1 MSGFEKIIHKL
12 NEDVPIPEDIKANI
26 EATISELPEKSV
38 SRIKP
43 NNLWKKTMVKVA
55 TVTGCVVV
63 TSATI
68 YSAAAYSGIADYL
81 KKVWGR
87 ELSAEEMALVET
99 DVEQNEC
106 LEETEVTPNIA
117 LNFNDYVNVKISEAL
132 CDNGQC
138 IVEVVFTPA
147 EDSKYMIIH
156 NEEQLNENI
165 LDDAGE
171 NITLGEYVKETG
183 MEILYANVSISE
195 FGDYES
201 VVTASD
207 GAITYKDGSCHYVLS
222 YNYPMKGQKKEF
234 FCHLN
239 VLGEST
245 NNEFVSSQLEFTLCD
260 RSQATTYVY
269 APEYKQE
276 VEDSNTVIDKVV
288 ITKTELGLK
297 CVTYYHLAE
306 EMAEDEK
313 MNFGT
318 FIWILDEDGNRL
330 EHNEG
335 SAVGG
340 SSKLT
345 TISTKENSIT
355 WTDYYTNIEMPDVLL
370 VQPHDVVNEEVY
382 EPIKVYLSQTK

>member
-26 EATISELPEKSV
+26 EVTISGLPEKSV

-138 IVEVVFTPA
+138 IVEVVFTP
-147 EDSKYMIIH
+147 
-156 NEEQLNENI
+156 
-165 LDDAGE
+165 
-171 NITLGEYVKETG
+171 
-183 MEILYANVSISE
+183 
-195 FGDYES
+195 
-201 VVTASD
+201 
-207 GAITYKDGSCHYVLS
+207 
-222 YNYPMKGQKKEF
+222 
-234 FCHLN
+234 
-239 VLGEST
+239 
-245 NNEFVSSQLEFTLCD
+245 
-260 RSQATTYVY
+260 
-269 APEYKQE
+269 
-276 VEDSNTVIDKVV
+276 
-288 ITKTELGLK
+288 
-297 CVTYYHLAE
+297 
-306 EMAEDEK
+306 
-313 MNFGT
+313 
-318 FIWILDEDGNRL
+318 
-330 EHNEG
+330 
-335 SAVGG
+335 
-340 SSKLT
+340 
-345 TISTKENSIT
+345 
-355 WTDYYTNIEMPDVLL
+355 
-370 VQPHDVVNEEVY
+370 
-382 EPIKVYLSQTK
+382 